1 MKIAVSSSG
10 PDLESAVDP
19 RFGRC
24 AYLLFVDTDSLEF
37 EAVPNPNLSSGG
49 GAGIGTAQMVV
60 DRGAKAVL
68 TGNVGPNAFGVL
80 SQAGIAVYTGVT
92 GTVRQAVEN
101 LKAGGMSSTSYPTVG
116 GHFGMRLAAGDP
128 GQTQPGPAP
137 FFPGVGMGPAGGM
150 PGPGPFYPGGG
161 MGPGRGRGGC
171 RGRVRRG
178 GGGGWRW

>member
-1 MKIAVSSSG
+1 MKIAVSSTG

-24 AYLLFVDTDSLEF
+24 AYLLFVDTDTLEF
-37 EAVPNPNLSSGG
+37 EAVSNPNVSAGG

-80 SQAGIAVYTGVT
+80 SQAGIAVYTGVA
-92 GTVRQAVEN
+92 GTVRQAAEN
-101 LKAGGMSSTSYPTVG
+101 FKSGGMTTASAPTVG
-116 GHFGMRLAAGDP
+116 GHFGMQPPAGGP
-128 GQTQPGPAP
+128 GGTIPGTAP
-137 FFPGVGMGPAGGM
+137 FFPGPGTGLGAGM
-150 PGPGPFYPGGG
+150 PGPGPFYPGAG
-161 MGPGRGRGGC
+161 MGPGRGRGGWGR
-171 RGRVRRG
+171 RGCG